1 MSKWTTDLIPDLSG
15 RTALV
20 TGANSGLGL
29 VTARELA
36 RKGASVVMACRD
48 PGRGGAAVDGVRAE
62 LPGAEVRLE
71 ALDLADLS
79 SVSALAERLPEE
91 SLDLLVNNAGI
102 MAPPRSHTRDGF
114 ELQFGTNHLGHFAL
128 TGLLLARLLAASQ
141 PRVVTVTS
149 GAHWIG
155 SIDFD
160 DLQSEKHYWRWTA
173 YGQSK
178 LANLLFARELD
189 RRSKSGGASLRSVAA
204 HPGYSATH
212 LQTSGPTL
220 GGSLLNPV
228 RRASFGLFNKVA
240 AQSDE
245 MGALPQL
252 YAAVEDIPGGSLV
265 GPDRFDQMA
274 GHPKLVGSSGAGK
287 DEAKAARLWDVS
299 RELTGVGFDELAAQ
313 NQGQAA

>member
-1 MSKWTTDLIPDLSG
+1 MSDWTTDEIPDLSG

-48 PGRGGAAVDGVRAE
+48 PGRGGTAVDRVRSE

-79 SVSALAERLPEE
+79 SVSALAERLPEKQ
-91 SLDLLVNNAGI
+91 LDFLFNNAGI
-102 MAPPRSHTRDGF
+102 MAPPRTETVDGF

-128 TGLLLARLLAASQ
+128 TGLLMERLLAAPA
-141 PRVVTVTS
+141 PRVVCVTS

-160 DLQSEKHYWRWTA
+160 DLQSENRYWRWTA

-178 LANLLFARELD
+178 LANLMFARELA
-189 RRSKSGGASLRSVAA
+189 RRSEAAGVPLRSTAA

-220 GGSLLNPV
+220 GGGLLNPV
-228 RRASFGLFNKVA
+228 RKASFGLFNKVA

-245 MGALPQL
+245 MGALPSL
-252 YAAVEDIPGGSLV
+252 FAAIEEIPGGSLV

-274 GHPKLVGSSGAGK
+274 GHPKLVGSSGASK
-287 DEAKAARLWDVS
+287 DTETAARLWDVS
-299 RELTGVGFDELAAQ
+299 RELTGVGFEALAPA
-313 NQGQAA
+313 

>member
-1 MSKWTTDLIPDLSG
+1 MGKWTADQIPDLGG

-36 RKGASVVMACRD
+36 RKGATVVMACRD
-48 PGRGGAAVDGVRAE
+48 AGRGGGAIDAVRKE
-62 LPGAEVRLE
+62 IPGADVRLE
-71 ALDLADLS
+71 SLDLADLS

-91 SLDLLVNNAGI
+91 RLDLLFNNAGI
-102 MAPPRSHTRDGF
+102 MAPPRTETADGF

-128 TGLLLARLLAASQ
+128 TGLLLGRLLAAPA
-141 PRVVTVTS
+141 PRVVCVTS
-149 GAHWIG
+149 GAHRIG

-178 LANLLFARELD
+178 LANLLFARELA
-189 RRSKSGGASLRSVAA
+189 RRSESAGARLRSTAA

-220 GGSLLNPV
+220 GGSLLNPL
-228 RRASFGLFNKVA
+228 RKASFGVFNKVA

-252 YAAVEDIPGGSLV
+252 YAAFEDIPGGSLV

-274 GHPKLVGSSGAGK
+274 GHPKLVGSSGASK
-287 DEAKAARLWDVS
+287 DTETARRLWDVS
-299 RELTGVGFDELAAQ
+299 RELTGVGFDELS
-313 NQGQAA
+313 

>member
-1 MSKWTTDLIPDLSG
+1 MSDWTPADIPDLSG

-36 RKGASVVMACRD
+36 RKGANVVMACRD
-48 PGRGGAAVDGVRAE
+48 PGRGGAAVDGVRADV
-62 LPGAEVRLE
+62 PGAEVRLE

-79 SVSALAERLPEE
+79 SVSALAERLPEKR
-91 SLDLLVNNAGI
+91 LDLLFNNAGI
-102 MAPPRSHTRDGF
+102 MAPPRNETADGF

-128 TGLLLARLLAASQ
+128 TGLLLERLLAGPA
-141 PRVVTVTS
+141 PRVVSVTS

-160 DLQSEKHYWRWTA
+160 DLQSEKRYWRWTA

-178 LANLLFARELD
+178 LANLLFARELA
-189 RRSKSGGASLRSVAA
+189 RRCEAAGTPLRSTAA

-220 GGSLLNPV
+220 GGGILNPI
-228 RRASFGLFNKVA
+228 RKASFGLFNKVA

-252 YAAVEDIPGGSLV
+252 FAAFEEIPGGSLV

-274 GHPKLVGSSGAGK
+274 GHPKLVGSSGASK
-287 DEAKAARLWDVS
+287 STEAAGRLWDVS
-299 RELTGVGFDELAAQ
+299 RELTGVGFEALTPS
-313 NQGQAA
+313 G

>member
-1 MSKWTTDLIPDLSG
+1 MSDWTTQDMPDLSG
-15 RTALV
+15 STALV

-48 PGRGGAAVDGVRAE
+48 ASRGGAAVDGLRSE
-62 LPGAEVRLE
+62 LPSAEVRLE

-79 SVSALAERLPEE
+79 SVSSLAERLPEE
-91 SLDLLVNNAGI
+91 RIDILVNNAGI
-102 MAPPRSHTRDGF
+102 MAPPRQQTAEGF

-128 TGLLLARLLAASQ
+128 TGLLLERLLAAPA

-149 GAHWIG
+149 TAHWIG
-155 SIDFD
+155 RIDFD
-160 DLQSEKHYWRWTA
+160 DPQSEQRYWRWTA

-178 LANLLFARELD
+178 LANLMFARELA
-189 RRSKSGGASLRSVAA
+189 RRAESAGSPLRSTAA

-220 GGSLLNPV
+220 GGGLLNPV
-228 RRASFGLFNKVA
+228 RKASFAIFNSVA

-274 GHPKLVGSSGAGK
+274 GHPKIVGSNAASK
-287 DEAKAARLWDVS
+287 DEANAASLWELS
-299 RELTGVGFDELAAQ
+299 RELTGVGFDQLAPV
-313 NQGQAA
+313 AA

>member
-1 MSKWTTDLIPDLSG
+1 MSDWTTADIPDLSG

-29 VTARELA
+29 VSARELA
-36 RKGASVVMACRD
+36 RKGASVVLACRD
-48 PGRGGAAVDGVRAE
+48 PGRGATALNRLNSE
-62 LPGAEVRLE
+62 LPGATLRLE

-79 SVSALAERLPEE
+79 SVSALAERLAEE
-91 SLDLLVNNAGI
+91 RLDLLVNNAGI
-102 MAPPRSHTRDGF
+102 MAPPRSETADGF

-128 TGLLLARLLAASQ
+128 TGLLLQRLLASPD

-149 GAHWIG
+149 TAHWIG
-155 SIDFD
+155 GIDFE
-160 DLQSEKHYWRWTA
+160 DLQSENRYWRWTA

-178 LANLLFARELD
+178 LANLLFARELA
-189 RRSKSGGASLRSVAA
+189 RRAERSGAPLRSTAA

-220 GGSLLNPV
+220 GGGLLSPI
-228 RRASFGLFNKVA
+228 RKAGFGLVNKVA

-252 YAAVEDIPGGSLV
+252 YAAVEDIPGGSLA

-274 GHPKLVGSSGAGK
+274 GHPKLVGSSGASR
-287 DEAKAARLWDVS
+287 DESSAARLWDVS
-299 RELTGVGFDELAAQ
+299 RELTGVGFDALNTSA
-313 NQGQAA
+313 